1 MSPQC
6 SVESSVC
13 ISSDSMSSKRSPAQ
27 CCTLV
32 PGKWNVLHCC
42 REKKVFV
49 ISWQKINA
57 VMMMMGMQCDYLMH
71 GGNLGN
77 GGQQ

>member
-1 MSPQC
+1 M
-6 SVESSVC
+6 
-13 ISSDSMSSKRSPAQ
+13 
-27 CCTLV
+27 CCTV
-32 PGKWNVLHCC
+32 AEK
-42 REKKVFV
+42 KKVFV
-49 ISWQKINA
+49 NSGQKIYA